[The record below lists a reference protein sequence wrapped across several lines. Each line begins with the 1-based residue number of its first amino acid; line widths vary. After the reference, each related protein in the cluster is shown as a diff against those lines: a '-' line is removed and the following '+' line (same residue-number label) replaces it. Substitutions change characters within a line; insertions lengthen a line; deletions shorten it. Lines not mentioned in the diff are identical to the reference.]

1 MDFEIVQKMKV
12 DELKMSLRLLDL
24 KVSGK
29 KAELVNRVFAA
40 SENNVSLKKTAEEFE
55 SDLRD
60 EYQAKLLINSDLL
73 PDPNHLTSG
82 WLNEEDGGIYS
93 WPCILYADVFKF
105 LSFHPN
111 ELGSSDLAIIRHQK
125 HTAISTEIGL
135 DLFLFTTLA
144 KIACTV
150 F

>member
-1 MDFEIVQKMKV
+1 MVQKMKV
-12 DELKMSLRLLDL
+12 DELKMFLRLRDL

-29 KAELVNRVFAA
+29 KAELVAIVFAA
-40 SENNVSLKKTAEEFE
+40 SENNVPLKKTAEEVE

-93 WPCILYADVFKF
+93 WPCILYAVFNF
-105 LSFHPN
+105 LSFHPS
-111 ELGSSDLAIIRHQK
+111 ELGSSDLSDYKTSKAYIYFNRGWLGPPCS
-125 HTAISTEIGL
+125 STP
-135 DLFLFTTLA
+135 FS
-144 KIACTV
+144 C
-150 F
+150 